1 MPVQHEFN
9 HQIVV
14 RDAAHRPWPMPGT
27 PWIMTQ
33 SWCDL
38 LFAHW
43 QVDPLRL
50 AALIPPPLQ
59 LDLFAGEAWIA
70 VVPFR
75 MEQVSPRGVPALPWI
90 SAFPELNVRT
100 YVRVG
105 DKPGVFFFSLDAT
118 NPLAVRVARSVF
130 RLPYYQASIDVQ
142 VDGDGEGAGVTG
154 YHSRRTDP
162 RSPVASAELI
172 AAYRPVGPV
181 FHAVAGTRE
190 YFLTERYCLYTVDRH
205 ARASIC
211 EIQHARWPLQLATAE
226 FARNTM
232 IDGLDLGLALDP
244 RRDDRGDTAGLAA
257 TGAASSPLLHFAR
270 RQDTVAWRPTRLV

>member
-1 MPVQHEFN
+1 MAEQRPVQQEFN
-9 HQIVV
+9 HQVV
-14 RDAAHRPWPMPGT
+14 EEVAHRPWPMPGT

-43 QVDPLRL
+43 RVDPARL
-50 AALIPPPLQ
+50 AALIPPPLEI
-59 LDLFAGEAWIA
+59 DLFHGEAWIA

-118 NPLAVRVARSVF
+118 NPLAVRVARTVF

-142 VDGDGEGAGVTG
+142 RDRVDDGGVVR
-154 YHSRRTDP
+154 YQSRRTDP

-172 AAYRPVGPV
+172 GSYRPIGPV

-190 YFLTERYCLYTVDRH
+190 YFLTERYCLYSVDRRS
-205 ARASIC
+205 RAYMC
-211 EIQHARWPLQLATAE
+211 EIHHLRWPLQLAAAQFE
-226 FARNTM
+226 VNTM
-232 IDGLDLGLALDP
+232 VDGLDLGITLDP
-244 RRDDRGDTAGLAA
+244 RRADPAGGTPPA
-257 TGAASSPLLHFAR
+257 PLLHFAG
-270 RQDTVAWRPTRLV
+270 RQDTVAWRLTRIA